1 MKRSV
6 LIKPSI
12 IAKEIKSDNYDL
24 LGNVSEWTI
33 RRRLQT
39 ELGLPS
45 RDAAKKP
52 FLNENMCKEDYIF
65 VRNSLLGLLMIGRK
79 FYLVMNL
86 HF

>member
-12 IAKEIKSDNYDL
+12 TAKEMKSNNYDL
-24 LGNVSEWTI
+24 LGNVSEQTI

-45 RDAAKKP
+45 RHAA
-52 FLNENMCKEDYIF
+52 FLNEKYE
-65 VRNSLLGLLMIGRK
+65 
-79 FYLVMNL
+79 
-86 HF
+86 